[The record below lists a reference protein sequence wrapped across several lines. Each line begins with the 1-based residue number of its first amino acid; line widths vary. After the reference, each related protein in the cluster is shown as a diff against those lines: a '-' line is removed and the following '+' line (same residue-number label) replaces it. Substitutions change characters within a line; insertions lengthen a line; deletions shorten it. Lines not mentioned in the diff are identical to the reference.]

1 MKQIQTSFLRALIAV
16 VVGAFLIKY
25 RQEMVIWLTVCIG
38 VLFFLSGLI
47 SCIVY
52 FVGRKAPE
60 TSAIDEE
67 GRPLSSAPS
76 MFPLVGM
83 GSLVLGAA
91 LALFPGMI
99 EKWTVYIFGALLLL
113 GAVGQY
119 VSLATIVKLGRLHPI
134 YWLMPSVVFI
144 IGLISIF
151 KPEWMATSPLFFI
164 GWTMILYGIIE
175 CIDAFKIMNLRR
187 RIEKLSTE
195 KQVEETAKESE
206 TDGE

>member
-16 VVGAFLIKY
+16 VVGALLIKY
-25 RQEMVIWLTVCIG
+25 RQEMVTWLTVCIG

-52 FVGRKAPE
+52 LVGRKAPE

-76 MFPLVGM
+76 MFPIVGM

-195 KQVEETAKESE
+195 KQAEEAAKESE

>member
-1 MKQIQTSFLRALIAV
+1 
-16 VVGAFLIKY
+16 
-25 RQEMVIWLTVCIG
+25 
-38 VLFFLSGLI
+38 
-47 SCIVY
+47 
-52 FVGRKAPE
+52 
-60 TSAIDEE
+60 
-67 GRPLSSAPS
+67 
-76 MFPLVGM
+76 
-83 GSLVLGAA
+83 
-91 LALFPGMI
+91 
-99 EKWTVYIFGALLLL
+99 
-113 GAVGQY
+113 
-119 VSLATIVKLGRLHPI
+119 LHPI

-195 KQVEETAKESE
+195 KQAEETAKESE